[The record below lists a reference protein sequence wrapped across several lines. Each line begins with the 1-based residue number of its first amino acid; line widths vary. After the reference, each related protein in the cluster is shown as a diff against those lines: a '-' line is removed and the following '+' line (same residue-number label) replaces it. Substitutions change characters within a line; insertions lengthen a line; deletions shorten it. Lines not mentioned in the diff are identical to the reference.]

1 MRSAYEGKVNA
12 RHIYLVSHLNSKI
25 IRARETA
32 FFRSAPLF
40 GNPLPYGKGE
50 FAALYNLCAL
60 RSAAKRGKPFGCP
73 LKLTKKCADNSAH
86 FFVNIILIRKS
97 KNRVFCFFT
106 QFAFAK
112 ACGKRVN
119 FLPCYNSVCP

>member
-1 MRSAYEGKVNA
+1 MRSAYEGRVNA

-86 FFVNIILIRKS
+86 FFVNKINLLRH
-97 KNRVFCFFT
+97 
-106 QFAFAK
+106 AFLHGYRDGTNK
-112 ACGKRVN
+112 LTMSRS
-119 FLPCYNSVCP
+119 P